1 MRVVII
7 GQQAFGKAVLEAF
20 IGRGDDVAGVFV
32 LPDTPGVKPDP
43 LKLAAVEKHLPV
55 FQFQSYSA
63 TEAPEAL
70 KSLKADIGILAF
82 VTQFL
87 PQSFIRIPKHGML
100 LFHPS
105 LLPKHRGP
113 AAINWAVING
123 ETKTGFT
130 ILRPVDGLDEGP
142 IILQREVEIG
152 PDDTV
157 GSLYFDK
164 IFHMGVAGLI
174 EAAEAV
180 VKGKARETPQD
191 ETQAT
196 YEGWVRQA
204 ESRINWAGPIDR
216 IYDLIRGCDP
226 APGAWTSFKGKRLH
240 LFDAR
245 KKLARSFR
253 TVKGL
258 RHGQVTSSGPEG
270 FSVYAQGGFIEVRR
284 CRFDQDKKIPAGEAG
299 IEAGAVLG

>member
-1 MRVVII
+1 MRVAII
-7 GQQAFGKAVLEAF
+7 GQQAFGKAVLNAF
-20 IGRGDDVAGVFV
+20 LGRGDEVVGVFV
-32 LPDTPGVKPDP
+32 LPDTPGAKPDP
-43 LKLAAVEKHLPV
+43 LKIAAIEKHLPV
-55 FQFQSYSA
+55 FQFQSYST

-105 LLPKHRGP
+105 MLPKHRGP

-123 ETKTGFT
+123 ESKTGFS

-157 GSLYFDK
+157 GTLYFDK

-180 VKGKARETPQD
+180 VKGTAREVAQD

-245 KKLARSFR
+245 KKLARNFGA
-253 TVKGL
+253 VKGL
-258 RHGQVTSSGPEG
+258 RHGQVISSGPEG
-270 FSVYAQGGFIEVRR
+270 FAVYAQGGFIEVRR
-284 CRFDQDKKIPAGEAG
+284 CRFDEGQKIHAGEAG
-299 IEAGAVLG
+299 IEPGAVLG